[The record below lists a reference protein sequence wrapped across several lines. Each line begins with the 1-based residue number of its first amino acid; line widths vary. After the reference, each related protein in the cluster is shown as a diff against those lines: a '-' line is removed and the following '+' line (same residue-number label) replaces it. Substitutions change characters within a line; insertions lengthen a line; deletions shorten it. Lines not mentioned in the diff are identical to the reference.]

1 MFITEARKSDGE
13 QYPPKTLYQILC
25 GVLRSMRNSD
35 PFSQTRTQHPTG
47 VNLQSIFNAGSGT
60 LNISPQGNFVVN
72 IHCAGVRSEFDEFD
86 TLVED
91 ANLDL

>member
-1 MFITEARKSDGE
+1 MLSSSVDLPYSQHLASCASVTNRAVS
-13 QYPPKTLYQILC
+13 
-25 GVLRSMRNSD
+25 
-35 PFSQTRTQHPTG
+35 SQTRTQHPTD
-47 VNLQSIFNAGSGT
+47 VNLQSIFNAGSET

-72 IHCAGVRSEFDEFD
+72 INCAGVRSEFDEFD